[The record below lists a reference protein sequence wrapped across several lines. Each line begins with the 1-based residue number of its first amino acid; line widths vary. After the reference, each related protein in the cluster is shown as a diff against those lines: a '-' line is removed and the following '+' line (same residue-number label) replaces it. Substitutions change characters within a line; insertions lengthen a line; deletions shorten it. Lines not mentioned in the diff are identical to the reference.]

1 MFLAAGLAVASA
13 VAAAVIIEGKGSTA
27 PGEKAG
33 RPEGETAAA

>member
-1 MFLAAGLAVASA
+1 MFLSAGLAFAGA
-13 VAAAVIIEGKGSTA
+13 LAAAVIIEGKGSTA